1 MVFYRLGG
9 EELKVVGYSLLAHE
23 RCRVSN
29 LVVYYAMVETESAEV
44 FYAIC
49 HDPRDGFTEYDT
61 NAVACWSREPSVN

>member
-61 NAVACWSREPSVN
+61 NAIDRGKCDPSAN

>member
-49 HDPRDGFTEYDT
+49 HDPREGFTEYDV
-61 NAVACWSREPSVN
+61 NAVEGRKYNQSVN